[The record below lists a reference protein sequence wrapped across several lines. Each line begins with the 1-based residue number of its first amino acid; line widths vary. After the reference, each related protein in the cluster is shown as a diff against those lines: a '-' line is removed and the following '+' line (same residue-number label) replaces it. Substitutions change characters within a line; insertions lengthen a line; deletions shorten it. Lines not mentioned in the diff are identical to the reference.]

1 MIGKEQV
8 EVIINEQHS
17 LLPNQEEVL
26 NETYSNQWELYP
38 IPKDGISLEQIKQA
52 VAKFKLDN
60 NTVVFLSPIPAMI
73 FWCGK
78 IGVKHAVF
86 HNDTREKKE
95 LPNGKVI
102 SVTARDGWELVR

>member
-1 MIGKEQV
+1 MIDKEQV
-8 EVIINEQHS
+8 KVIINEQHS

-60 NTVVFLSPIPAMI
+60 CTVVFLSPIPAMI

-86 HNDTREKKE
+86 HNDKREKKE

-102 SVTARDGWELVR
+102 SITAKDGWEIVR